1 MSKRGSQAGLAEAF
15 LHPSVGR
22 NVRLEAIS
30 ERIDWHPVE
39 AALAGLRSG
48 ERGAPPYPALM
59 MTRALLLQQWYGLSD
74 PGLEEALLDR
84 MSFRRFVGLAGDE
97 AAPDHATLWRFRQAL
112 ARLGLDR
119 AVLEAVNRQLDAQ
132 GLIVRQGTLID
143 ASLVA
148 AQSQPPRPAAKEE
161 VEPGASRLVRTPR
174 EPDADWTKRGTAR
187 FFGYKAHVAVDR
199 GSGLVRRVI
208 FTPASV
214 NDTVVADDLVL
225 GDEGEVW
232 ADKAYDSHARRARL
246 VAAGIKNR
254 ICRRGNKHHRPS
266 IWSQRRNHAI
276 ARVRGRVETLFAVLK
291 RHYRHQRARY
301 LTLERNRTDLL
312 MACVAINLRRALV
325 LAP

>member
-15 LHPSVGR
+15 LHPLVGR

-30 ERIDWHPVE
+30 QRIDWRPVE
-39 AALAGLRSG
+39 VALAGLRSG

-59 MTRALLLQQWYGLSD
+59 MTKALLLQQWYGLSD

-84 MSFRRFVGLAGDE
+84 MSFRRFV
-97 AAPDHATLWRFRQAL
+97 
-112 ARLGLDR
+112 
-119 AVLEAVNRQLDAQ
+119 VLEAVNGQLDAQ

-148 AQSQPPRPAAKEE
+148 AQSQPPRPAAKDD
-161 VEPGASRLVRTPR
+161 VEPGASRLVRSAR
-174 EPDADWTKRGTAR
+174 EPDADWTKRGAAR

-214 NDTVVADDLVL
+214 NDTVVGDDLVL

-232 ADKAYDSHARRARL
+232 AAKAYDSHARRARL
-246 VAAGIKNR
+246 AAAGIKNR

-291 RHYRHQRARY
+291 RHYRHHRARY

-312 MACVAINLRRALV
+312 MACLAITLRRALV
-325 LAP
+325 L